1 MHREDIVWEGAA
13 QELVD
18 ESEAGDAVD
27 ERPWEA
33 REGLEKEVID
43 DLGGM
48 ARRSYL
54 EYSY

>member
-1 MHREDIVWEGAA
+1 VHREDIVWEGAA